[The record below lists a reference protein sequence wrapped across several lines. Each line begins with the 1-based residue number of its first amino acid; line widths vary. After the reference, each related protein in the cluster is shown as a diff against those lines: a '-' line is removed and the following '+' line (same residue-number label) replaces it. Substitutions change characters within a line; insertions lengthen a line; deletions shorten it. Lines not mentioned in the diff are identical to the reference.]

1 MDLCS
6 LLVLYCWPRLLEL
19 VLHFVPDSHG
29 VSSQLLQFLL
39 GLVLQLPQSVSLL
52 DDLGLAHQEIE
63 LLEIAVRCVV
73 PPSLLDHDGSHC
85 WSAWAFVLFLGIL
98 YNG

>member
-6 LLVLYCWPRLLEL
+6 LLVLDCGPRFLEL
-19 VLHFVPDSHG
+19 VLHLVPDSDR
-29 VSSQLLQFLL
+29 VSSQFLQLLL

-73 PPSLLDHDGSHC
+73 PPSFLDHDGCHRRS
-85 WSAWAFVLFLGIL
+85 SRSFVLLLWIL